1 MRKII
6 FLRISFI
13 LVSWL
18 CVFSSYAQQ
27 KAISVD
33 ELIESTKNDTVYF
46 HLLLKQSQEYKNTDP
61 NRAFELALNAWVW
74 ATNKNY
80 KKGIAL
86 ANNNLGDLYWYKYDF
101 VSSESYYKKAFT
113 LFKTLND
120 SASIATCY
128 SNMGWIHTNK
138 KEKID
143 ALECHKKAL
152 KINKQLNLNKVAAK
166 NLNDIG
172 TCYTEL
178 SMYDSA
184 MVNYCHALDIYD
196 ALGYKN
202 GSAVIHT
209 NIGEIYSRMGVSWLA
224 IDNLLTS
231 LQYAQEIDNKVYLA
245 HIYSTLSNFYKTDQ
259 NYDLAINF
267 SEQSIKASREMD
279 NKTMV
284 NRGYTAISELYAL
297 QGNYDKGLEYNLLS
311 QRLSDS
317 VYNEANER
325 LYYEMLKNY
334 ESENK
339 LLKIQNLKKDK
350 EITEQKLSQGK
361 KVRLYL
367 LGFGIFVAGFAIFLM
382 RNNKQRERINL
393 ELTKVSTLIKEKN
406 EEIMDSI
413 AYSKR
418 IQDVCLPS
426 EELRTNLFNNSFIFF
441 RPKDIV
447 SGDFYWYTEKDG
459 KRIIACCDCTGH
471 GVPGALM
478 SMIGINSLNR
488 IVNGK
493 GITSTDEILFTLHHE
508 ISKTLKQDD
517 QVYINDGIDVSI
529 VCFNSENEIEY
540 SGANSPLL
548 IVRKDANNL
557 PQLIEI
563 EPDSLS
569 IGIVNTDET
578 IKYTKQR
585 ITLQKEDCIYL
596 FSDGIF
602 DQFGGPEGKKYGSG
616 GLKKLLIQ
624 LASYSP
630 EEQKRFIAE
639 EMNQWIAKTEQID
652 DISII
657 GIKI

>member
-13 LVSWL
+13 LVSS
-18 CVFSSYAQQ
+18 VFFFSSYAQQ

-33 ELIESTKNDTVYF
+33 ELIESTKTDTAKF
-46 HLLLKQSQEYKNTDP
+46 HTLLQLSQEYKNTAP
-61 NRAFELALNAWVW
+61 NKAFDFAMHALVL
-74 ATNKNY
+74 ATNISY

-101 VSSESYYKKAFT
+101 VSSESYYVDG
-113 LFKTLND
+113 FKIFNKIND
-120 SASIATCY
+120 SAGIADGY
-128 SNMGWIHTNK
+128 RNMGWIYFYKN
-138 KEKID
+138 ENIE
-143 ALECHKKAL
+143 ALECHKKSL
-152 KINKQLNLNKVAAK
+152 KINQQLKSKK
-166 NLNDIG
+166 NAGQNFNDIA
-172 TCYTEL
+172 TCYLKLGLE
-178 SMYDSA
+178 DSA
-184 MVNYCHALDIYD
+184 MYNYCQAMDIQQELDNKNELSAIY
-196 ALGYKN
+196 G
-202 GSAVIHT
+202 
-209 NIGEIYSRMGVSWLA
+209 NIGQIYSKMGVSWLA
-224 IDNLLTS
+224 IDNALTS
-231 LQYAQEIDNKVYLA
+231 LKYAEEVDNKIYLA
-245 HIYSTLSNFYKTDQ
+245 DIYATLSDFYKKDQ
-259 NYDLAINF
+259 NYDVAINF
-267 SEQSIKASREMD
+267 IELSIKASREMD

-284 NRGYTAISELYAL
+284 NLGYTAISELYAL
-297 QGNYDKGLEYNLLS
+297 QGNYDKALEYNLLS

-325 LYYEMLKNY
+325 LYFEMLKNN

-493 GITSTDEILFTLHHE
+493 GITSTDEILLTLHHE

-540 SGANSPLL
+540 SGANSPLC

-563 EPDSLS
+563 EPDRLS
-569 IGIVNTDET
+569 VGIINTDEI

-616 GLKKLLIQ
+616 GLRKLLIQ

-630 EEQKRFIAE
+630 EEQRRFIAE

-652 DISII
+652 DISVI